1 MCERVIYENLFMP
14 ICCPNRHRFQKLCNE
29 VADDCPGAFEFIPD
43 WFVTSKMLEK
53 IMMLYSL
60 MMIYS
65 FWMKTLIKSHFV
77 LIKCAFLL

>member
-1 MCERVIYENLFMP
+1 MP

-65 FWMKTLIKSHFV
+65 F
-77 LIKCAFLL
+77 